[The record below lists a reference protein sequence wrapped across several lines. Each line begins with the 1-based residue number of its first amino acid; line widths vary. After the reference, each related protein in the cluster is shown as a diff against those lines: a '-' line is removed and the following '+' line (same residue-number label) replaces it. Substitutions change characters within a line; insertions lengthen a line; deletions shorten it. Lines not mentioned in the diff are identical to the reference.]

1 MSFMFDE
8 EKKEKKNWKGN
19 EGKGIECCEQTQR
32 TREGDRQIT

>member
-1 MSFMFDE
+1 MSFVFDG
-8 EKKEKKNWKGN
+8 EKRKKRKGN